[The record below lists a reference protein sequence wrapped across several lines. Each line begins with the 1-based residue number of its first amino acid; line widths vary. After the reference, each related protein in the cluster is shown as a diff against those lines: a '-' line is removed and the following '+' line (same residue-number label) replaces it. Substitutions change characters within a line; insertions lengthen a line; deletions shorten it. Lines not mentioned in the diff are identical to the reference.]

1 MINLNISTEDYLN
14 TKPYPHCSIDNIL
27 PTDLAKKCQDEIL
40 NIPDKEW
47 DRYNN
52 PFEKKYTLR
61 NKNKLPENCN
71 ILFNYLNS
79 KQFIEQLS
87 EFVNEKLYP
96 DPTKNW
102 WGIHKYD
109 NGDYL
114 DIHSDAGI
122 HPQTKQKKYVTLG
135 IYLSKNWSEE
145 NLGHLEIWEG
155 DSLKSDDHNL
165 HKCITKILPSFN
177 KLILFNNTNNAWH
190 GNPIP
195 TICNSDQK
203 RIFIT
208 VSYLSNNYKNEYSNK
223 YQKALFI
230 KLPSEPEDKE
240 KDNLRL
246 LRVDPEKYKEIYN
259 TQIS

>member
-1 MINLNISTEDYLN
+1 MINLNINSINYLN
-14 TKPYPHCSIDNIL
+14 TYPYPYCSIDNIL
-27 PTDLAKKCQDEIL
+27 SINFAKKCQDEIL
-40 NIPDKEW
+40 NISDEEW

-52 PFEKKYTLR
+52 PFEQKYTLR
-61 NKNKLPENCN
+61 NKNKLSENCT

-79 KQFIEQLS
+79 KQFITQLS
-87 EFVNEKLYP
+87 KIVNEKLYP

-122 HPQTKQKKYVTLG
+122 HPETKQKKHVTLG

-145 NLGHLEIWEG
+145 NLGHLEIWKG
-155 DSLKSDDHNL
+155 NNINIDN
-165 HKCITKILPSFN
+165 HKLTKCVKKILPSFN

-208 VSYLSNNYKNEYSNK
+208 VSYLSNNHENEYSNK
-223 YQKALFI
+223 HQKALFI
-230 KLPSEPEDKE
+230 KLPNEPENKE
-240 KDNLRL
+240 KNKLRL
-246 LRVDPEKYKEIYN
+246 LRVDPEKYKDIYN
-259 TQIS
+259 I